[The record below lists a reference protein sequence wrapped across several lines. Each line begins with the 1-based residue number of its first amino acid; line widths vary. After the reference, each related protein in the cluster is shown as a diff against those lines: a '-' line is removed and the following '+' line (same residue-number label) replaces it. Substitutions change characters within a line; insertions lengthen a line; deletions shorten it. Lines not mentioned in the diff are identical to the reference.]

1 MSKERRGHSTSFEVK
16 MGIKSSETVS
26 QRAARHE
33 VHPDQTQSCISY
45 ETNRIYPLGPVVTF
59 GLPSVRR

>member
-1 MSKERRGHSTSFEVK
+1 